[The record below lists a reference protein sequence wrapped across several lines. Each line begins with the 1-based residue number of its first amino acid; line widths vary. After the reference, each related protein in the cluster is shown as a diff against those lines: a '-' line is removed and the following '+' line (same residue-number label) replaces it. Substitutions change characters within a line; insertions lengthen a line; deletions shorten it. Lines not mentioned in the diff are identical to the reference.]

1 MNKPLL
7 YASIGVFVIIALFT
21 FFQFS
26 PFSKDASIVDNTK
39 VEYRNIDYGFTFSL
53 PVTWKGYSIVKG
65 DWQGFP
71 LKEGVATTTGPKLV
85 IRNPNWTEA
94 AHYEDLPILVFT
106 ISQWNA
112 YLAED
117 FTVSAAPIPASELA
131 RNNTY
136 VFALPPRWDFDFSL
150 GFEEAQNIFKGAPL
164 HPFNL

>member
-7 YASIGVFVIIALFT
+7 YASIGVFVIIALFA

-26 PFSKDASIVDNTK
+26 PFGNSVVYKNA
-39 VEYRNIDYGFTFSL
+39 DYGFTFSL
-53 PVTWKGYSIVKG
+53 PVTWKGYSIVKSE
-65 DWQGFP
+65 WQGFP
-71 LKEGVATTTGPKLV
+71 LKETVAVTSGPKLV

-117 FTVSAAPIPASELA
+117 FSVSAAPIPASELG

-136 VFALPPRWDFDFSL
+136 VFALPPRWDFDLSL
-150 GFEEAQNIFKGAPL
+150 GYEEAQNIFKAAPL
-164 HPFNL
+164 HPFDL